1 MFASSKVSKSMIDA
15 VNSVLAEKPV
25 VEETKEVQTLSE
37 TTQVA
42 EVAPPGFEGTVK
54 AMKKHKDIDNP
65 FALAWSMKNKG
76 YKSHK
81 KADGTQKNEEVE
93 NVEEALKGDQ
103 HKIDKN
109 KNNKIDAHDFK
120 LLRTKMNKE
129 EVETVEEGWDEM
141 VKDAQDKVKNAPKPN
156 GGSGVKKGSA
166 YGGSK
171 QKDEP
176 EVQKEGWDDMLKSVA
191 DKKKPQ
197 PNGGSGKKQG
207 SSYGGSKQKDEPEMQ
222 KEAKT
227 LSPGQDDAPFGNTTP
242 ATRVQ
247 ELARTA
253 MKRVN
258 KDLKGKK

>member
-54 AMKKHKDIDNP
+54 AMKKHPEISNP

-76 YKSHK
+76 YTSHI
-81 KADGTQKNEEVE
+81 KAEETE
-93 NVEEALKGDQ
+93 LEEALKGDQ

-109 KNNKIDAHDFK
+109 KNGKVDAHDFK

-129 EVETVEEGWDEM
+129 EVEAVE
-141 VKDAQDKVKNAPKPN
+141 
-156 GGSGVKKGSA
+156 
-166 YGGSK
+166 
-171 QKDEP
+171 
-176 EVQKEGWDDMLKSVA
+176 EGWDDMLKSVA

>member
-1 MFASSKVSKSMIDA
+1 
-15 VNSVLAEKPV
+15 
-25 VEETKEVQTLSE
+25 
-37 TTQVA
+37 
-42 EVAPPGFEGTVK
+42 
-54 AMKKHKDIDNP
+54 
-65 FALAWSMKNKG
+65 MKNKG
-76 YKSHK
+76 YTSHI
-81 KADGTQKNEEVE
+81 KAEEAE
-93 NVEEALKGDQ
+93 LEEALKGDQ

-129 EVETVEEGWDEM
+129 EVETVE
-141 VKDAQDKVKNAPKPN
+141 
-156 GGSGVKKGSA
+156 
-166 YGGSK
+166 
-171 QKDEP
+171 
-176 EVQKEGWDDMLKSVA
+176 EGWDDMLKSVA

-227 LSPGQDDAPFGNTTP
+227 LSPGQDDAPFDPPYSDPGKSVTTDKSGAQHTP
-242 ATRVQ
+242 SSRVRH
-247 ELARTA
+247 LARTA

>member
-25 VEETKEVQTLSE
+25 VEETKEVQTLSEE

-129 EVETVEEGWDEM
+129 EVETVEEGWDDM

-156 GGSGVKKGSA
+156 GGSGVKKGSR
-166 YGGSK
+166 
-171 QKDEP
+171 
-176 EVQKEGWDDMLKSVA
+176 
-191 DKKKPQ
+191 
-197 PNGGSGKKQG
+197 
-207 SSYGGSKQKDEPEMQ
+207 YGGSKQKDEPEMQ